1 MSDPDDSERSDATP
15 SEATPDDRE
24 AAPVDEQEDER
35 PAVQEDDRETAS
47 LDDETVPMERIAA
60 DVRERRQREQD
71 TESDPFEEMAVEEE
85 IDGELLWEDLLS
97 EEEMSEAERAVGAGA
112 SATEVG
118 PDTREEHVVEK
129 DQFCGRCPYLT
140 EPPMLACEHDGT
152 EIVEVADSD
161 HFRVRNCPFAAR
173 DDDQLAEFD

>member
-1 MSDPDDSERSDATP
+1 MSDSEDSDPSDADT
-15 SEATPDDRE
+15 SEAPADEQEAFREDDRE
-24 AAPVDEQEDER
+24 AF
-35 PAVQEDDRETAS
+35 S
-47 LDDETVPMERIAA
+47 LDDESTPMEEIAA

-129 DQFCGRCPYLT
+129 DQFCGRCPYLS

-152 EIVEVADSD
+152 EIVEVTDSD
-161 HFRVRNCPFAAR
+161 HFRVRSCPFAAR
-173 DDDQLAEFD
+173 DDDRLAEFD